1 MFSDVWQ
8 AYRDEI
14 VFAFTML
21 GCSGIAALGI
31 VNSNTWGEL
40 LVPCVLAAL
49 PFAVFSRLRRF
60 APTALWLLV
69 SALAVVGTGELIYR
83 ARYFGNAALTDFR
96 AYSPLNVT
104 AVPGFRRLAS
114 DRALQYTLTPGA
126 ETIANGDPVRIN
138 AQGFRDYE
146 IAAAKPPGT
155 FRIAVTGGS
164 FVMGAFVSQEDRF
177 TDQLAALLNQE
188 RQERFEV
195 INLGLPGLA
204 LRDAAHLI
212 ERDAVRVDADLVLA
226 TMRSSQVDERF
237 PSAAE
242 RPRMSAEDLVLPNF
256 SLPRAHSF
264 LLNIYRPAVRT
275 ALGRVRA
282 LAMRPG
288 SAANEPQVE
297 LLATYP
303 ELLERAVAF
312 TNEHEVPVAIV
323 VLRKLE
329 FDGDSSLRA
338 AMARAVLGDPSNKL
352 KHDQAGEMAAA
363 AGLSVID
370 TYDAFPADAR
380 RSDLIV
386 FPGDDHPNAIGHA
399 AYARAL
405 ADWIDSNSSMLGLS
419 PR

>member
-1 MFSDVWQ
+1 
-8 AYRDEI
+8 
-14 VFAFTML
+14 
-21 GCSGIAALGI
+21 
-31 VNSNTWGEL
+31 
-40 LVPCVLAAL
+40 
-49 PFAVFSRLRRF
+49 
-60 APTALWLLV
+60 
-69 SALAVVGTGELIYR
+69 
-83 ARYFGNAALTDFR
+83 
-96 AYSPLNVT
+96 
-104 AVPGFRRLAS
+104 
-114 DRALQYTLTPGA
+114 
-126 ETIANGDPVRIN
+126 
-138 AQGFRDYE
+138 
-146 IAAAKPPGT
+146 
-155 FRIAVTGGS
+155 
-164 FVMGAFVSQEDRF
+164 
-177 TDQLAALLNQE
+177 
-188 RQERFEV
+188 
-195 INLGLPGLA
+195 
-204 LRDAAHLI
+204 
-212 ERDAVRVDADLVLA
+212 
-226 TMRSSQVDERF
+226 
-237 PSAAE
+237 
-242 RPRMSAEDLVLPNF
+242 MSAEDLVLPDF

-312 TNEHEVPVAIV
+312 TNEYEVPVVIV

-329 FDGDSSLRA
+329 FAGDSSLRA

-352 KHDQAGEMAAA
+352 KHDRAGEMATA

-399 AYARAL
+399 AYARSL
-405 ADWIDSNSSMLGLS
+405 ADWIDSNSTMLGLS